1 MKGRRGLDVLLLFLV
16 AGFHFLMYARIDR
29 GFAHGVIGAS
39 FASAGGVRVLTAFV
53 TIPETDLTHVNQLTM
68 SALLIGAPTAL
79 HVCGA
84 SVHTERELEFAFC
97 VLAFALVNCVMTLQ
111 QDVPS
116 YFRRSLVAGHVLVIP
131 SIRPPGTI
139 APGVASIMLLGAMA
153 IGQVGASLVM
163 AWIATI
169 TENAG
174 GASPRRGSGGSDSP
188 RRRTGDSGSEKERTE
203 ALLAMCKS
211 LVAGEAQL
219 LDVREQHEFA
229 QGVLGGA
236 VLYPLSSM
244 TQGEPPPPAFDA
256 ARSTYIYCARGIR
269 VHTAISIL
277 TTMGY
282 AEDHLHPLPE
292 GFTALVAFGVN
303 KAPTAEA
310 RKLLRLVIPPK
321 PANAEGTLR
330 SVRSFDPDT
339 YSLFRALQTS
349 RDYASYEKV
358 RLLGR
363 GTQGTAVLLRAPP
376 GSVPEG
382 RVSEVVAKCVSVSDE
397 LPDKELKRI
406 EAEVKLLRKLR
417 HKNVISYVGAFF
429 SSGLISILTEYASG
443 GALHS
448 HIVTAGRTNAPFAT
462 DRIRRWIG
470 ELAEG
475 LHFIHGEGVLHRDLS
490 PKNLLVGN
498 ADEILIA
505 DFGWST
511 VIGAQVNGSQHLATT
526 FAGTPC
532 ARLRR
537 SNPRPA

>member
-16 AGFHFLMYARIDR
+16 AGFHFLMSARYR

-39 FASAGGVRVLTAFV
+39 FATAGGVRVLTAFV
-53 TIPETDLTHVNQLTM
+53 TMPEADLTHVNLLTM
-68 SALLIGAPTAL
+68 SALLIGTPTAL
-79 HVCGA
+79 LVCGA
-84 SVHTERELEFAFC
+84 SVHLERELEFGFL

-153 IGQVGASLVM
+153 IGQVGASRVM
-163 AWIATI
+163 AWIAKI
-169 TENAG
+169 TEHAG
-174 GASPRRGSGGSDSP
+174 GGASP

-269 VHTAISIL
+269 VHTAVSIL

-292 GFTALVAFGVN
+292 GFTDLVAFGVN

-310 RKLLRLVIPPK
+310 SELLRLVIPPK
-321 PANAEGTLR
+321 PANAEGVLR
-330 SVRSFDPDT
+330 SLRSFDPGT

-448 HIVTAGRTNAPFAT
+448 HIVTAGRTSAPFAT